1 MSCEFSHGKGVF
13 KKSHDRQSFL
23 FSNGTEAA
31 KKPFCHELRLSIS
44 EPNQSGKK
52 LRPNIGLVL
61 KSSFE
66 IVTFLNKRV
75 FKVGGFVSNIRE
87 QLSSKPKKNV
97 FQKNNQI

>member
-1 MSCEFSHGKGVF
+1 M
-13 KKSHDRQSFL
+13 
-23 FSNGTEAA
+23 
-31 KKPFCHELRLSIS
+31 PFCHELRLSIS

-75 FKVGGFVSNIRE
+75 LRLEDLFQILLEFRE

-97 FQKNNQI
+97 FQKKNQI